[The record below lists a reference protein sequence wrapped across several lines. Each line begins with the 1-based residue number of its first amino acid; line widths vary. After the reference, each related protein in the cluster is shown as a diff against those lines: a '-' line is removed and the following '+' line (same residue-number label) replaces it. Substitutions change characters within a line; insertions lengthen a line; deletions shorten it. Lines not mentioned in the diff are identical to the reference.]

1 MTTETLGYIA
11 AILTTSSFIP
21 QVVKT
26 IKTKDTSG
34 ISLYM
39 YLFFLLGIILWFIY
53 GLKIKSMPIIIA
65 NLLTGLMASV
75 ILYYKLMEPK
85 RLKKGGK

>member
-1 MTTETLGYIA
+1 MFKIIGMCA

-21 QVVKT
+21 QAIKT

-39 YLFFLLGIILWFIY
+39 YLIFTSGVFMWILYSIYIKDIAIFLANLVTFVFSSIILGY
-53 GLKIKSMPIIIA
+53 KIKSEK
-65 NLLTGLMASV
+65 
-75 ILYYKLMEPK
+75 KL
-85 RLKKGGK
+85 